1 MLPTIPISRFS
12 TTTLKGLVIAE
23 PWISLILS
31 GRKTWQMCPKVSK
44 YRGPIALVSKGSL
57 SVVGIADLV
66 HCIPRQHG
74 AEYRATEPLHFI
86 PRAQQRDAAAHWPVA
101 WVFENAR
108 SLLKPVPYRHKNG
121 AQSQIVLSEEESAA
135 VFAQDR
141 LIKRRA

>member
-1 MLPTIPISRFS
+1 MKRATPISRS
-12 TTTLKGLVIAE
+12 PIRALKGLIIAE
-23 PWISLILS
+23 RWISLILS

-44 YRGPIALVSKGSL
+44 YRGPIALISKGSL

-74 AEYRATEPLHFI
+74 AEYRATEPLHCI
-86 PRAQQRDAAAHWPVA
+86 PRAEQKDAAAHWPVA

-135 VFAQDR
+135 VLAQDR
-141 LIKRRA
+141 PTKLSA